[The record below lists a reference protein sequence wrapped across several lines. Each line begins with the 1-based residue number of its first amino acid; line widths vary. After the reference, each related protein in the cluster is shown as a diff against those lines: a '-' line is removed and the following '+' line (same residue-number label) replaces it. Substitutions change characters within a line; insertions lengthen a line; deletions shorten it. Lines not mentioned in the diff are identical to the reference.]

1 MIKAVKN
8 NAIYVVG
15 TILFV
20 LVGTLIILLNN
31 KTQLHINM
39 IPKHTDLLDVFFK
52 YITYLGDG
60 MITGLLLLMICAF
73 LYSKHKWKA
82 FLLAAMTMMITGIV
96 VYVMKQIIF
105 PDALRPALF
114 IDKNL
119 LQLVPGVEIHEKHSY
134 PSGHTSAAFA
144 FFALIS
150 HLFFQSR
157 RALQVIPLMIAI
169 LVGYSRIYLSQ
180 HFLEDVVTG
189 ALIGMLSFV
198 VAHLIFKQIV
208 QKSTL

>member
-8 NAIYVVG
+8 NALYVSG

-20 LVGTLIILLNN
+20 LLGTLIILLNN

-39 IPKHTDLLDVFFK
+39 IPKHTDLLDVFFT

-60 MITGLLLLMICAF
+60 LITGLLLLMICAF
-73 LYSKHKWKA
+73 LYSKHQWRT
-82 FLLAAMTMMITGIV
+82 FLLAAMTMLITGII
-96 VYVMKQIIF
+96 VYVMKQVIF

-150 HLFFQSR
+150 HLFFQSKKVMQ
-157 RALQVIPLMIAI
+157 LIPLALAI

-189 ALIGMLSFV
+189 ALIGTISFV
-198 VAHLIFKQIV
+198 LAHLIFKQIV